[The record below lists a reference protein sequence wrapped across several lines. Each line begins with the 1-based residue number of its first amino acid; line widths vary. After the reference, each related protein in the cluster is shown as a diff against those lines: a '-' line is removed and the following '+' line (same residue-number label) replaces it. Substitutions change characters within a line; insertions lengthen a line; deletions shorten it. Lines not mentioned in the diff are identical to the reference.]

1 MDIFVKSL
9 KRVGRSLGMSFAPVQ
24 SVEMQGKN
32 LVPVSKM
39 VPVVM
44 VALIDQLVL
53 VPAQDVLVLWSE
65 DEVTAMSALEQEV
78 AQRVAELNKS
88 TAAPEDQEAKASLEA
103 GCVDVTCEN
112 CDGFECGS
120 GTSDQQQ
127 SPEEVS

>member
-39 VPVVM
+39 VPLVM
-44 VALIDQLVL
+44 VALMDQLVL

-78 AQRVAELNKS
+78 AQSMAELNAPPPS
-88 TAAPEDQEAKASLEA
+88 TEVPDENDVQTAS
-103 GCVDVTCEN
+103 CEN
-112 CDGFECGS
+112 CSDGPCEGCA
-120 GTSDQQQ
+120 
-127 SPEEVS
+127 PENEAASVAES